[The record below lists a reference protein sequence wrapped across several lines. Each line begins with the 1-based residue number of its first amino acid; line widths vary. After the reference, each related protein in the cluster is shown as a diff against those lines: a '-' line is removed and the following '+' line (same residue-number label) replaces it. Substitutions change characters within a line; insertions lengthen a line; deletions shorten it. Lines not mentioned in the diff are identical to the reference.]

1 MSLPTNPKVLD
12 PSMLDSLLRESLERP
27 NELPRSQLADLPIES
42 PTTWHRKKWNE
53 SFSSSTEDLVPNEY
67 MGREQF
73 EYRRKMNYE
82 RLVML
87 QQAYYQQDL
96 VEMPPYVLESLRR
109 DMDTQ
114 VKEAISA
121 SWVEST
127 PSAPLRSSTDRSN
140 LSGASLTTSFLSR
153 TSAKNS
159 TSNPSSSRSGLPKLL
174 SSPSGGTATKSSTR
188 S

>member
-1 MSLPTNPKVLD
+1 MSLPINQKAFDL
-12 PSMLDSLLRESLERP
+12 SLLDSLTRESLERP
-27 NELPRSQLADLPIES
+27 NESLQSQLADLPIES
-42 PTTWHRKKWNE
+42 QITWHRKKWNE

-67 MGREQF
+67 MSREQF
-73 EYRRKMNYE
+73 EYRRRMNYE
-82 RLVML
+82 ALMML
-87 QQAYYQQDL
+87 QQASPPDL

-109 DMDTQ
+109 DMDTR
-114 VKEAISA
+114 VNEAISA

-159 TSNPSSSRSGLPKLL
+159 TSSQSSSRSGLPKLL
-174 SSPSGGTATKSSTR
+174 SSPSGGTATKNSTR